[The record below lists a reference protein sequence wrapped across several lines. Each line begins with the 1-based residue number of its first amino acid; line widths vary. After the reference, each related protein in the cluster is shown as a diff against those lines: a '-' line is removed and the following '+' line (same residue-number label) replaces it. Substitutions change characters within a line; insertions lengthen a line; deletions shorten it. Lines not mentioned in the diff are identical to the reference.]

1 MARKTCWTCG
11 GSGMEYRPQ
20 NETCSGCGG
29 SGKAYGYGQLC
40 IRCGGSGTV
49 SINRN
54 VTCRACGGAGSFY
67 EPDPVSY
74 SSKSKPAKRGSGRKR
89 PSKSGSGS
97 KTNAAQFVVTLA
109 GFFAGAYFTYQNTEE
124 NIILAFIVG
133 IIAGYLAGKWYK
145 ALIVI
150 AVIIGAI
157 YFFTNR
163 E

>member
-1 MARKTCWTCG
+1 MARKNCWTCG

-49 SINRN
+49 SISRN
-54 VTCRACGGAGSFY
+54 VTCRSCGGAGSFY
-67 EPDPVSY
+67 EPDPDSY
-74 SSKSKPAKRGSGRKR
+74 SSKAKPAKKAFGRKQQNKPR
-89 PSKSGSGS
+89 AGSN
-97 KTNAAQFVVTLA
+97 TNAAQFVVTFA
-109 GFFAGAYFTYQNTEE
+109 GFAAGAYFTYQNTEE

-145 ALIVI
+145 GLIII
-150 AVIIGAI
+150 AVIIGVI
-157 YFFTNR
+157 YYLMNNG
-163 E
+163 

>member
-1 MARKTCWTCG
+1 
-11 GSGMEYRPQ
+11 MEYRPQ

-40 IRCGGSGTV
+40 IRCGGSGSV

-74 SSKSKPAKRGSGRKR
+74 SSKSKSAKRAPARREHSKKK
-89 PSKSGSGS
+89 SKSN
-97 KTNAAQFVVTLA
+97 TNAAQFVITFA
-109 GFFAGAYFTYQNTEE
+109 GFVAGAYFTYQNTEE

-133 IIAGYLAGKWYK
+133 VITGYLAGKWYK
-145 ALIVI
+145 GLIII
-150 AVIIGAI
+150 AVIIGVI
-157 YFFTNR
+157 YFLLNKDG
-163 E
+163 